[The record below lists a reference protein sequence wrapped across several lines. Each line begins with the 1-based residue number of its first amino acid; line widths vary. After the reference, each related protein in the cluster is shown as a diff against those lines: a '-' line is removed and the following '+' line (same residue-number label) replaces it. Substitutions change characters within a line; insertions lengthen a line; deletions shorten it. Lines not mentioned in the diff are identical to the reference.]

1 MDKNGETTKEYYS
14 NKNISN
20 FYKTVWGGECIH
32 VGMYDLKED
41 TSITESKIESFD
53 STENIKRLIKNTIR
67 NKCDVM
73 YKLIR
78 MYNYNNNYNIADFGS
93 GFGGTARLI
102 VESFDKSSKNSTNA
116 RYNNI
121 VHYCHID
128 CYDIS
133 KDNCYVNTTK
143 TLKSN
148 VYNNITIYNRS
159 FTDTLAKNNYYDFVI
174 SEDAFIHIDDKNTV
188 FKEINRVL
196 NKNGHLI
203 FSDIIRTENAN
214 KKDIDEVCNRIGVSG
229 IISDKEYIDLA
240 NKHELKICNQIEYN
254 EDMLKHY
261 KNIKIIAEKTSDKDN
276 NNNNKDYIKDYN
288 KIINGLDNW
297 IKHIELGNIAIKIY
311 IFTKI

>member
-1 MDKNGETTKEYYS
+1 MDKNDATTKEYYS

-32 VGMYDLKED
+32 VGIYDLNEN
-41 TSITESKIESFD
+41 TSISEHKIESFD
-53 STENIKRLIKNTIR
+53 STESIKHLIKTTIR
-67 NKCDVM
+67 NKCDIM

-93 GFGGTARLI
+93 GFGGTARFI
-102 VESFDKSSKNSTNA
+102 VESFNNNSTNT
-116 RYNNI
+116 RNNNI
-121 VHYCHID
+121 VHYYHID

-133 KDNCYVNTTK
+133 KDNCHVNTTK
-143 TLKSN
+143 TLKSI
-148 VYNNITIYNRS
+148 VYDKIKIYNRS

-174 SEDAFIHIDDKNTV
+174 SEDAFIHIDDKNDI

-196 NKNGHLI
+196 NKNGLLI

-214 KKDIDEVCNRIGVSG
+214 KKDIEEVCNRIGVSG
-229 IISDKEYIDLA
+229 IISDKEYLDLA
-240 NKHELKICNQIEYN
+240 NKHGLKICNQIEYN
-254 EDMLKHY
+254 EDMIKHY
-261 KNIKIIAEKTSDKDN
+261 KNIKIIAEKTLDKN
-276 NNNNKDYIKDYN
+276 NNNEDFIKDYN

-297 IKHIELGNIAIKIY
+297 IKHIELGNITIKIY

>member
-1 MDKNGETTKEYYS
+1 MNKNSETTKEYYS

-20 FYKTVWGGECIH
+20 FYKTVWGGDCIH
-32 VGMYDLKED
+32 VGMYDLNEN
-41 TSITESKIESFD
+41 TSITERNNMES
-53 STENIKRLIKNTIR
+53 IKLLIKNTIR

-78 MYNYNNNYNIADFGS
+78 MYNYNNRYIIADFGS
-93 GFGGTARLI
+93 GFGGTARFI
-102 VESFDKSSKNSTNA
+102 AESFNNNNNNTNDTP
-116 RYNNI
+116 NNI
-121 VHYCHID
+121 VHNFNID

-133 KDNCYVNTTK
+133 SDNSHVNTNK

-159 FTDTLAKNNYYDFVI
+159 FTDTLAENNYYDFVI
-174 SEDAFIHIDDKNTV
+174 SEDAFIHIDDKNDI

-196 NKNGHLI
+196 NKNGLLI

-214 KKDIDEVCNRIGVSG
+214 KKDIDEVCNRIGVSR

-240 NKHELKICNQIEYN
+240 NKHGLKICNQIEYN

-261 KNIKIIAEKTSDKDN
+261 KNIKIIAEKTFVKN
-276 NNNNKDYIKDYN
+276 NNNEDYIKDYH

-297 IKHIELGNIAIKIY
+297 IKHIELDNISIKIY
-311 IFTKI
+311 IFTKL

>member
-1 MDKNGETTKEYYS
+1 MNKNSETTKEYYS

-20 FYKTVWGGECIH
+20 FYKTVWGGDSIH
-32 VGMYDLKED
+32 VGMYDLNEN
-41 TSITESKIESFD
+41 TSITERNNMES
-53 STENIKRLIKNTIR
+53 IKLLIKNTIR

-78 MYNYNNNYNIADFGS
+78 MYNYNNRYIIADFGS
-93 GFGGTARLI
+93 GFGGTARFI
-102 VESFDKSSKNSTNA
+102 AESFNNNNNNTNDTP
-116 RYNNI
+116 NNI
-121 VHYCHID
+121 VHNFNID

-133 KDNCYVNTTK
+133 SDNSHVNTNK

-159 FTDTLAKNNYYDFVI
+159 FTDTLAENNYYDFVI
-174 SEDAFIHIDDKNTV
+174 SEDAFIHIDDKNDI

-196 NKNGHLI
+196 NKNGLLI

-214 KKDIDEVCNRIGVSG
+214 KKDIDEVCNRIGVSR

-240 NKHELKICNQIEYN
+240 NKHGLKICNQIEYN

-261 KNIKIIAEKTSDKDN
+261 KNIKIIAEKTFVKN
-276 NNNNKDYIKDYN
+276 NNNEDYIKDYH

-297 IKHIELGNIAIKIY
+297 IKHIELDNISIKIY
-311 IFTKI
+311 IFTKL